1 MSNVQIKNVDPD
13 LHEQLRRRATAEGA
27 SLSDYVLELIRRDLR
42 KPTRREWLAKVR
54 ALRSIDTTTEEIVAL
69 RDAGRD
75 R

>member
-1 MSNVQIKNVDPD
+1 MSNVQIKNVDAD
-13 LHEQLRRRATAEGA
+13 LHEQLRKRATAEGT
-27 SLSDYVLELIRRDLR
+27 SLSEYVLELIRRDLR

-54 ALRSIDTTTEEIVAL
+54 TLRPIDTTTEEIVAL